1 MDENIIALAK
11 NAKQAAKTLSCVCAE
26 QKKDF
31 LLSLAGILE
40 EEKTA
45 IFAANKQDILSAQ
58 KENTSQAKI
67 NRLEISEQVLA
78 NMITACKE
86 LSAVPDP
93 IGSLSAF
100 EKRPN
105 GLLVGKMRVP
115 LGVIAMIYESRPSVT
130 IDAAILC
137 ILAGNAII
145 LRGGSEAFYS
155 NACLTQ
161 LLHRAL
167 EIAKLPKDAAQSLPT
182 TDRKAI
188 STLLTLDEYVDVV
201 IPRGGEQLV
210 KMVVS
215 EARMPVLKHYKGV
228 CHMFLDESAKLA
240 DIENLVINA
249 KTQYPSACN
258 SLECLLVHEKIAAEI
273 LPALADSLEKKKV
286 IMRCC
291 GQAKGILA
299 EKASLATEEDFGKE
313 FSDLILAI
321 KIVKN
326 LDAAID
332 FIAEHGSQHTE
343 AIITEN
349 HSNGMRFVK
358 EVDASLVLI
367 NASTRFND
375 GGALGLGAEIGISTS
390 KLHAYGVMGV
400 KELTSEKFIA
410 FGQGQVRA

>member
-11 NAKQAAKTLSCVCAE
+11 NAKKAAKTLSCVSAE
-26 QKKDF
+26 QKKIF
-31 LLSLAGILE
+31 LLNLADILE
-40 EEKTA
+40 EEKET
-45 IFAANKQDILSAQ
+45 IFSANKQDIISAQ

-78 NMITACKE
+78 NMILACKE

-93 IGSLSAF
+93 IGSLSSF

-145 LRGGSEAFYS
+145 LRGGSEAFHS
-155 NACLTQ
+155 NTCLTQ

-167 EIAKLPKDAAQSLPT
+167 EIAQLPKDAAQSLPT

-210 KMVVS
+210 KMVVN

-228 CHMFLDESAKLA
+228 CHMFLDESAKLV
-240 DIENLVINA
+240 DVPNLVINA

-258 SLECLLVHEKIAAEI
+258 SLECLLIHEKIAAEI
-273 LPALADSLEKKKV
+273 LPVLADSLEKEKV
-286 IMRCC
+286 AMRCC
-291 GQAKGILA
+291 GQAKEILA
-299 EKASLATEEDFGKE
+299 ERASLATEEDFGKE

-326 LDAAID
+326 LDDAIV

-349 HSNGMRFVK
+349 HTNAMRFVQ

-410 FGQGQVRA
+410 FGQGQVRV